1 MPAFEA
7 DGDGVPAA
15 DTALSA
21 HVLGLRIDPV
31 ALQEAGELILRWAH
45 DGSPRMVAAANV
57 HMVMEARDDSAL
69 ADVLESA
76 DLVVADGRPVFLA
89 ARRQGAPSASHVRG
103 QDLMLHVC
111 HLAAFHGVPVALVG
125 GRLGTLELLGEQ
137 LMRMFPGL
145 RLVLSISPSFGGVEE
160 WEDEA
165 TTAALV
171 ASGARIVFVGLGC
184 PRQEH
189 WMAAHRG
196 RLAAV
201 QIGVGAAFDMIAG
214 THVTAPAWARKTSL
228 EWAFR
233 LGSDPRRLW
242 KRYMQTNTR
251 YVMLTGRKAM
261 QRKRRRA
268 A

>member
-1 MPAFEA
+1 
-7 DGDGVPAA
+7 
-15 DTALSA
+15 
-21 HVLGLRIDPV
+21 
-31 ALQEAGELILRWAH
+31 
-45 DGSPRMVAAANV
+45 
-57 HMVMEARDDSAL
+57 MEARDDPAL

-125 GRLGTLELLGEQ
+125 GGLGTLELLGEQ